1 MSVWTFQ
8 MDFATQARPRM
19 MQHLSSLSIN
29 GHIQLLLRLT
39 CSNVS
44 EHEIAHAGAPQTV
57 LATLD
62 MKDIQRGKLQYEQL
76 LTCPIAIKDNV
87 QKEALFC
94 CL

>member
-1 MSVWTFQ
+1 

-29 GHIQLLLRLT
+29 GHIQLLHRLT

-44 EHEIAHAGAPQTV
+44 EHEDSSCRSTPV

-76 LTCPIAIKDNV
+76 LTCPIAIKDNI

-94 CL
+94 RL